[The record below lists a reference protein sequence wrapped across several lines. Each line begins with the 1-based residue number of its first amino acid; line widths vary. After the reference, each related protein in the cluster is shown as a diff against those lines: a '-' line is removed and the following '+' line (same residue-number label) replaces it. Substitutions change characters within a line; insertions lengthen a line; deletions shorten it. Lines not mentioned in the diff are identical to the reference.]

1 MGLRLEQ
8 ENADSDGYSFLALK
22 AGEFVF
28 TTSELFSEDSETLY
42 PSHKQVYYGQ
52 VFLMQV
58 APARMQIRQS
68 VQPSHICGRH
78 PAAAAPWTQGRPR

>member
-58 APARMQIRQS
+58 DR
-68 VQPSHICGRH
+68 PSKDADTAERSAVAHMWQASRCSS
-78 PAAAAPWTQGRPR
+78 ALDPR